1 MHVCVYT
8 HVCVHVMCVCYVC
21 LLVSSCVHVYLSVF
35 PWVLEPWN
43 YNTYSRLWKSTKF
56 WKSFGK
62 SMYSYERIFSSGE
75 NTSGTLPMQGS
86 FGLCYLSFKEA
97 EELIK
102 GY

>member
-1 MHVCVYT
+1 
-8 HVCVHVMCVCYVC
+8 
-21 LLVSSCVHVYLSVF
+21 
-35 PWVLEPWN
+35 
-43 YNTYSRLWKSTKF
+43 
-56 WKSFGK
+56 
-62 SMYSYERIFSSGE
+62 MYSYERIFSSGE